1 MAQKLPAGSRL
12 HTVGVGSA
20 PNRALTAPA
29 ARAGRGVEVVIGL
42 GEEVKPHAA
51 RLLARMRAP
60 VLTDIKVSG
69 PALLAHAP
77 AAVPDVHAGAP
88 LRLALKLRPEGGDL
102 RVSGRTP
109 GGAWEGRVPVP
120 AVGAG
125 EGTAAVVSL
134 YGREAVEDL
143 EVRRAAGAEVVDRD
157 IERIGLEFQIATR
170 LTSWVA
176 VSDEPVVDPT
186 QPVRRVR
193 IPHALPD
200 GLSIDEPGL
209 RRVARATQRMVMHAA
224 GPVPAAFDL
233 EQLGATALGGPAP
246 ASYPGRLARRLGLRR
261 EPGAATL
268 AARLV
273 LRRDRELTLEI
284 DVEAPFDWEPGEADV
299 RCSDGTT
306 VHAEVVAERTTA
318 AGPAAPGLTMR
329 LTLRLVADPPG
340 APPVMVV
347 MATKH
352 GPVLINVLRA

>member
-1 MAQKLPAGSRL
+1 M
-12 HTVGVGSA
+12 
-20 PNRALTAPA
+20 
-29 ARAGRGVEVVIGL
+29 IGL

-176 VSDEPVVDPT
+176 VSDEP
-186 QPVRRVR
+186 
-193 IPHALPD
+193 
-200 GLSIDEPGL
+200 GL

-261 EPGAATL
+261 ESGAATL

-299 RCSDGTT
+299 RWSDGTT